1 MHFFNVNI
9 ISVQEGLNI
18 ARQGVE
24 QLSKEKRVMMNVKL
38 ENTNI
43 IGVRLEKVGII
54 VRVLL
59 VK

>member
-1 MHFFNVNI
+1 M
-9 ISVQEGLNI
+9 QEGLNI

-43 IGVRLEKVGII
+43 IGVTLERVGII
-54 VRVLL
+54 VHVLP
-59 VK
+59 VQ